1 MSENRLRTSITF
13 LVLTLL
19 FGKFLAAE
27 EALDI
32 NFGVAIFKPYSSIDE
47 NTGKCIGIGF
57 DVTKKL
63 LQPKSIEINNS
74 CAAPARIYRS
84 LSSGTVD
91 LSLNIKSTLAVQD
104 KVTFTNIPFDALM
117 LNFYTNPDNARVDKK
132 IAAIR
137 GYDYNG
143 FRETLIQQGFEFVD
157 VSNSDDA
164 IRIFANKRTKYLL
177 SYKGPFEDY
186 TKNQQSEK
194 ELLTLTSAHTE
205 LLIAVPTFYAISKAS
220 AHHDAL
226 VSAFKEIESAATDV
240 EFHLDAFK

>member
-1 MSENRLRTSITF
+1 MRKSITF
-13 LVLTLL
+13 FVLTIL
-19 FGKFLAAE
+19 FSKFLAAE
-27 EALDI
+27 EALNI

-47 NTGKCIGIGF
+47 NTGECVGLGF
-57 DVTKKL
+57 AVTKKL
-63 LQPKSIEINNS
+63 LKPKSIGINNS

-84 LSSGTVD
+84 LSSGIVD

-117 LNFYTNPDNARVDKK
+117 LNFYTNTDNARVDKK

-143 FRETLIQQGFEFVD
+143 FRATLTQQGFEFVD
-157 VSNSDDA
+157 VSDSEDA
-164 IRIFANKRTKYLL
+164 IRIFANNRTKYLL
-177 SYKGPFEDY
+177 SYQGPFEDY
-186 TKNQQSEK
+186 TMNQQSEK
-194 ELLTLTSAHTE
+194 ELLTLTGAHIE
-205 LLIAVPTFYAISKAS
+205 LLIAVPTYYAISKAS

-226 VSAFKEIESAATDV
+226 VNAFNEIENTATNL

>member
-1 MSENRLRTSITF
+1 LRKSITF
-13 LVLTLL
+13 FVLTVL
-19 FGKFLAAE
+19 FSKCIAAQE
-27 EALDI
+27 VLNI

-47 NTGKCIGIGF
+47 NTGECVGIGF
-57 DVTKKL
+57 AVTKKL
-63 LQPKSIEINNS
+63 LQPKSFQINIT

-104 KVTFTNIPFDALM
+104 KVTFTTIPFDALM
-117 LNFYTNPDNARVDKK
+117 LNFYTNPDNALVDKR

-143 FRETLIQQGFEFVD
+143 FRATLTQQGFEFVD
-157 VSNSDDA
+157 VSDSEDA

-186 TKNQQSEK
+186 TINQKSEK
-194 ELLTLTSAHTE
+194 ELPTLTSAHTE
-205 LLIAVPTFYAISKAS
+205 LLVAVPTYYAISKAS
-220 AHHDAL
+220 VHHDVL
-226 VSAFKEIESAATDV
+226 VNVFSEIEQAATDN
-240 EFHLDAFK
+240 EFYIDAFKRLNN